1 MILYTIENCPLCRV
15 AKMKLD
21 QANVKYT
28 VSQDE
33 KAMEALNI
41 MQAPVLIKE
50 DGTIMNLNNII
61 DALRKGELA

>member
-21 QANVKYT
+21 QANIKYT

-50 DGTIMNLNNII
+50 DGTIMNFNNII